1 MLLRMQLSWHGQYTV
16 KIVSKETTLVLD
28 PYATSLG
35 ISPFRAKAE
44 IVALS
49 NPTDSTMSN
58 LSGVQGS
65 PLVIDTPGEYS
76 FREYALHSIGWN
88 DEEGNERNLQRWM
101 VEDIVILHVG
111 ALNRDL
117 NEQELR
123 ELERVDIDV
132 FLAPV
137 GAGSGLSS
145 AQAMKMIT
153 TIEPR
158 IVIPIHY
165 AIPGLTEKLDS
176 IKSFAEEMGVS
187 ATSAEKKLVL
197 KKSKLPQED
206 MQTIILAP

>member
-1 MLLRMQLSWHGQYTV
+1 MLLYMQLSWHGQYTV
-16 KIVSKETTLVLD
+16 KIVSKDTTLILD

-49 NPTDSTMSN
+49 NPADPSMSN
-58 LSGVQGS
+58 MSGVQGS

-76 FREYALHSIGWN
+76 FREYSLHSIGWN
-88 DEEGNERNLQRWM
+88 DADGKERNLQRWM
-101 VEDIVILHVG
+101 VEDMVVLHVG

-132 FLAPV
+132 FIVPV
-137 GAGSGLSS
+137 GGGSGLSMP
-145 AQAMKMIT
+145 QAMKMIT

-158 IVIPIHY
+158 VVVPIHY
-165 AIPGLTEKLDS
+165 SLPGLTEKLDS
-176 IKSFAEEMGVS
+176 IKLFAEEMGVS
-187 ATSAEKKLVL
+187 ATTSEKKLVL

-206 MQTIILAP
+206 MQTVILAP